1 MKQNDEKA
9 FLADYLKK
17 IVEQNGNDYLGENAY
32 GIYRQLLEKKS
43 VSPLSARMLLLALL
57 SEVHQKSLE
66 LVMADAI
73 SQHIEECCCL
83 NRDMAG
89 FLASIFAE
97 VYSEANQ
104 EKWRKKAGTGLKKFC
119 RKEWE
124 FVWEGESKW
133 RAGGGSVDCF
143 CNAKATVKVV
153 NPQQVADDLKAMLA
167 KNPLLSEKEI
177 FAHYQ
182 DELCD
187 QLDSDFDDYCT
198 SDKYYEPVVEDYT
211 GNYEYVVKEFCQKHG
226 MELMEFECNGG
237 STDFEPDDDYRS
249 GRW

>member
-1 MKQNDEKA
+1 MKQNDEKT

-17 IVEQNGNDYLGENAY
+17 TVEQNGNDYIGDNAFE
-32 GIYRQLLEKKS
+32 IYEHLLERKS
-43 VSPLSARMLLLALL
+43 VSQLSARMMLLALL
-57 SEVHQKSLE
+57 SDVHQKSLE
-66 LVMADAI
+66 LVTTDAI

-83 NRDMAG
+83 NRDMAD

-119 RKEWE
+119 RKEWL
-124 FVWEGESKW
+124 FAWKGESEW

-153 NPQQVADDLKAMLA
+153 NPQQVADDLKAMLT
-167 KNPLLSEKEI
+167 KNPLLSEKDIFEI
-177 FAHYQ
+177 YLG
-182 DELCD
+182 ELCD
-187 QLDSDFDDYCT
+187 LLDSDFDEYCT
-198 SDKYYEPVVEDYT
+198 CDKYYEPVVEDYS

-226 MELMEFECNGG
+226 MELIEFECNGD

-249 GRW
+249 RCW